1 MKGRFKMN
9 EDDKNLQNPERVP
22 APEGVSSES
31 YKALFIQYK
40 KMKEKLEEENDVL
53 LDVNMQVNDLLAVY
67 TDAKDGDDIVRTL
80 RRILTEYDTM
90 KTELEVNQVSFTG
103 GRIAVKDVEA
113 EKGSNS
119 ES

>member
-9 EDDKNLQNPERVP
+9 EDDKNLQSPERVP
-22 APEGVSSES
+22 APEGVSNES

-90 KTELEVNQVSFTG
+90 KTELAVNENSFTG
-103 GRIAVKDVEA
+103 GRMAVKDVEL
-113 EKGSNS
+113 EENPKDEN
-119 ES
+119 